1 MVKQNTGLD
10 LNAVNTTLCWTLYRG
25 ENNNTALDL
34 KSGKCWTLYR
44 GKNNT
49 VLELKVVKTT
59 ICAERQN
66 KIRYWA

>member
-44 GKNNT
+44 GKNNNAA
-49 VLELKVVKTT
+49 LDLKSGKTQYRAGH
-59 ICAERQN
+59 I
-66 KIRYWA
+66 KW